1 MASVART
8 PRLKW
13 HTVARTELQRP
24 LAPKRR
30 SEKTRAS
37 SWPGST
43 PSRYT
48 AELSHGNPCTRRRQK
63 FVLRTSDVRRSEKLG
78 LNWGVPPVVG
88 VYCSA
93 RVCRRQTRARNAR
106 DDKGFVSLRCRS
118 P

>member
-30 SEKTRAS
+30 SERTRAS

-78 LNWGVPPVVG
+78 LNWGCPARGGRVLFSAG
-88 VYCSA
+88 VSETNESEE
-93 RVCRRQTRARNAR
+93 RER
-106 DDKGFVSLRCRS
+106 
-118 P
+118 